1 MFKPLTK
8 GSLIWLFSLIVT
20 VLPIVAH
27 GEAVLSVSPAV
38 ASAGETITSRLEEVE
53 AGETFTVMLLGLN
66 FEATLG
72 TMTIP
77 DGEEALSQEFMI
89 PSDVPSGIYQIQAL
103 NEEGESL
110 SAELSVENS
119 LTDITSNNFV
129 EPSDEPMQLDR
140 SKPTGE
146 LALIVAV
153 IVISA
158 GLGFWL
164 VIVSQRR

>member
-1 MFKPLTK
+1 MFKPLAN
-8 GSLIWLFSLIVT
+8 GIVIWLFSLVVI
-20 VLPIVAH
+20 VLPVVAH
-27 GEAVLSVSPAV
+27 GEAVLSVSPTV
-38 ASAGETITSRLEEVE
+38 ANASETVALSLEEVE
-53 AGETFTVMLLGLN
+53 AGETFTIMLVGLN

-77 DGEEALSQEFMI
+77 DGEEALRQEFRL

-103 NEEGESL
+103 SEGGESL
-110 SAELSVENS
+110 SAELSIETS
-119 LTDITSNNFV
+119 LPDNTLNNII
-129 EPSDEPMQLDR
+129 EPSGEPMQLDH

-146 LALIVAV
+146 LALIVAI

-164 VIVSQRR
+164 VIVSQRG